1 MSSTP
6 PHHHQLILFG
16 PPGTSKSRRARDVN
30 AAALKAVGDSVIP
43 AMFHPDYSHGEF
55 VARLL
60 PMSEAGVIHYDVHA
74 GPFIQALARA
84 YAALSSAEARGNVPP
99 PGNVVLLIDEINRGN
114 CAEVFGEVFQLL
126 DRDDSGWSSYEV
138 SVSPVVLKALD
149 NELTRALDE
158 QESNGQE
165 SDEVPPPLT
174 AEIKRLIDRRRLKL
188 PPNLYLIG
196 TMNTS
201 DESVYFMD
209 SAFKR
214 RWHFEFRSVGFE
226 EVDACQRDARIA
238 GTEHRWSDFL
248 DALNA
253 FILDKC
259 SSPKMDDKLVGPWFI
274 KARRHLARSVGE
286 LCAAQVLT
294 IANHAAGVHLQ
305 GRGADFSSKFE
316 QGVLALA
323 RGLPAS
329 AAQAVHALAQY
340 DPKHQPRTFVAI
352 DTDAQ
357 IESFRYYLK
366 EPRNAGKLGTN
377 SFIAQLKLIPAEA
390 ERWEIDRT
398 AVAGKLMLYLWDNVF
413 DRDKTPLAGLLGVD
427 RADLRTFGQFTD
439 RVKDFIEAIGQRGQ
453 AAAARLA
460 ATAAAAAASAASD
473 AEPATAP
480 IAPSGSTAAN
490 DLAAP
495 QNAGR

>member
-274 KARRHLARSVGE
+274 KAREVPTPARLLSELYPSELAS
-286 LCAAQVLT
+286 
-294 IANHAAGVHLQ
+294 IAGKAAGVRVA
-305 GRGADFSSKFE
+305 GEGADHSDKFQQE
-316 QGVLALA
+316 VLQLATLLPVVSRQKVLDLA
-323 RGLPAS
+323 RHDPNERRSLTAIDWSESTPGFPYYRERLS
-329 AAQAVHALAQY
+329 AAPKPHARTGTTEFLKQLGALDMSVPQY
-340 DPKHQPRTFVAI
+340 
-352 DTDAQ
+352 
-357 IESFRYYLK
+357 
-366 EPRNAGKLGTN
+366 
-377 SFIAQLKLIPAEA
+377 
-390 ERWEIDRT
+390 EIDHG
-398 AVAGKLMLYLWDNVF
+398 AIAGKLMLYLWDNVF
-413 DRDKTPLAGLLGVD
+413 DRDKTPLAQLLGVD
-427 RADLRTFGQFTD
+427 RKDLRTFGQFTD
-439 RVKDFIEAIGQRGQ
+439 RAAPFIEAICQRGKLTAAAK
-453 AAAARLA
+453 AAAAGATSTPLSVATVGSA
-460 ATAAAAAASAASD
+460 AANDTAAA
-473 AEPATAP
+473 
-480 IAPSGSTAAN
+480 
-490 DLAAP
+490 